1 MSNWIGL
8 GIIIFILLCA
18 VGGLHLLSK
27 PYDVTAEEFER
38 RAREEPGLLNAGIIG
53 LQKVLEPQ
61 VEKAAA
67 VQEDFRQ
74 GHYDGE
80 QESGDD
86 NDKAKVKM

>member
-8 GIIIFILLCA
+8 GIIVFILLCA
-18 VGGLHLLSK
+18 VGGLHWLSK

-61 VEKAAA
+61 TERAIAA
-67 VQEDFRQ
+67 QQDFKQ
-74 GHYDGE
+74 GLYDGE

-86 NDKAKVKM
+86 NDDTKG